1 MVSISKPLS
10 EKEKRKKQRKRNR
23 RFLIKYKKISSCADC
38 ATKKRLQFHHTRDKK
53 YAVSEMVFKGK
64 SLSALKEEIRK
75 CVVVCKK
82 CHIARHLLPDCYTA
96 NKGDIL

>member
-1 MVSISKPLS
+1 MVTIGKALS
-10 EKEKRKKQRKRNR
+10 GKARRKKIRDRNKR
-23 RFLIKYKKISSCADC
+23 FIIKYKKISSCVDC
-38 ATKKRLQFHHTRDKK
+38 STKKRLQFHHTRDKK

-96 NKGDIL
+96 NKGEIL